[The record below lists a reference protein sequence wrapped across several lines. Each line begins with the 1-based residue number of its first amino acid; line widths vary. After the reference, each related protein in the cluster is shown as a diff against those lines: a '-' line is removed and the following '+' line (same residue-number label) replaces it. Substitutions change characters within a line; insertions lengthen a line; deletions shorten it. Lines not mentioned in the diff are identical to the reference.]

1 MSDDSKEFLSLIIL
15 ENVTIGYDNGVVL
28 NSINL
33 SIEKD
38 HFWGVIGPNGSGKTT
53 LLKTILGLIPPIS
66 GEISYSGDIVF
77 GYVPQSSS
85 FDNLFPISV
94 AELVIMGR
102 YSRLGV
108 GMIPKKAD
116 LEIVNDC
123 LEKVEILD
131 LRNRT
136 FRSLSGGEKQR
147 SIIARAIAGQ
157 PDILVL
163 DEPTASVDLKGEIEV
178 MELIDRIRTENKITV
193 LMVSHFINTVSRF
206 SDHVIAVDKD
216 KGIFRSGLKEEILR
230 REIIDEMFD

>member
-1 MSDDSKEFLSLIIL
+1 MELSPRITLD
-15 ENVTIGYDNGVVL
+15 NVTVGYDNGIVL

-33 SIEKD
+33 SIERD
-38 HFWGVIGPNGSGKTT
+38 QFWGVIGPNGSGKTT
-53 LLKTILGLIPPIS
+53 LLKTILGLISPIS
-66 GEISYSGDIVF
+66 GKINYEKDIVF
-77 GYVPQSSS
+77 GYVPQTSN

-94 AELVIMGR
+94 AELVMMGR
-102 YSRLGV
+102 YSRLSV
-108 GMIPKKAD
+108 GKLPKKLD
-116 LEIVNDC
+116 LGIVNDC
-123 LEKVEILD
+123 LDKVAILD
-131 LRNRT
+131 LKNRT

-147 SIIARAIAGQ
+147 ALIARAIAGQ

-163 DEPTASVDLKGEIEV
+163 DEPTASVDLKGETGV
-178 MELIDRIRTENKITV
+178 MELIEKIRIENKITV